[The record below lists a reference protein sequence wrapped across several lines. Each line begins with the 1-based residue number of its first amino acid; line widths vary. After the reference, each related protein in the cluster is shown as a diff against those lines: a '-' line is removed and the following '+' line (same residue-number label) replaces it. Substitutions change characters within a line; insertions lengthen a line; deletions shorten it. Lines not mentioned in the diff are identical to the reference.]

1 MAKTNDIRQESG
13 AGGDVSA
20 DLGRFAADMFGKAP
34 IMPIHPLMAHPAAAI
49 AAVTA
54 IGFGFTSQLA
64 GAFLGAFQGAVEATT
79 KLTEALED
87 EKHQAEVVAKPAATN
102 GGAGD
107 AKPVGT
113 APVVKTAAP
122 KPVARK
128 PAAAKQKAAIVKKTE
143 PKPAVAAPKAATT
156 TAKKTAK
163 VEVTAPAAA
172 KKVEVAAPVAAKT
185 APVRGRKAAEK
196 ADDLK
201 RISGVG
207 PKLEQ
212 VLNGR
217 GIKRFA
223 DIAAWS
229 DADVERIDAEFGFDG
244 RILRDDWVGQAK
256 ALLPKGRS

>member
-1 MAKTNDIRQESG
+1 MAKTNDIRQDSG
-13 AGGDVSA
+13 ETDNASA
-20 DLGRFAADMFGKAP
+20 DLHRVAAGIFGNAP
-34 IMPIHPLMAHPAAAI
+34 IMPIHPLMAHPAAAL

-79 KLTEALED
+79 KLAEALED
-87 EKHQAEVVAKPAATN
+87 EKPQASAPAKPAARN
-102 GGAGD
+102 GGAED
-107 AKPVGT
+107 AKPVEA
-113 APVVKTAAP
+113 APVARAAAP
-122 KPVARK
+122 KPVAPK
-128 PAAAKQKAAIVKKTE
+128 PAAARQKPVVVKKAE
-143 PKPAVAAPKAATT
+143 PKPAAATSKAAT

-163 VEVTAPAAA
+163 IEVVAPGAERRAPARSR
-172 KKVEVAAPVAAKT
+172 KV
-185 APVRGRKAAEK
+185 AEK

-201 RISGVG
+201 RISGIG

-223 DIAAWS
+223 DIAAWN
-229 DADVERIDAEFGFDG
+229 DADVERVDAEFGFDG
-244 RILRDDWVGQAK
+244 RIRRDDWVGQAK